1 MFLSRITLRD
11 RRALLRLPA
20 DAYGLHKAVWE
31 LFTDGPDRRRDFLF
45 RVEGEGTG
53 LSLLAVSARPPRAS
67 SDAWRVEVR
76 DYAPVLRPGDRLAFA
91 LRANPVRTGRNA
103 DGRPARFD
111 VVMDAKHTLKAQ
123 GVPHEQWP
131 PRAELEREAGARW
144 LASRAERLGFGLET
158 AGLHVDGYRVH
169 RFPKAGKEVHFA
181 TLDFQGLIEVRDVG
195 RFQQTLAG
203 GVGPGKSFG
212 CGLLLVRRMSSCCP
226 T

>member
-20 DAYGLHKAVWE
+20 NAYGLHKAVWD

-45 RVEGEGTG
+45 RVEEGTG

-76 DYAPVLRPGDRLAFA
+76 DYAPALRPGDRLTFA

-111 VVMDAKHTLKAQ
+111 VVMDAKHALKVQ
-123 GVPHEQWP
+123 GVPREQWP
-131 PRAELEREAGARW
+131 PLSELEREAGARW
-144 LASRAERLGFGLET
+144 LASRAERLGFRLET
-158 AGLHVDGYRVH
+158 VGLNVDGYRLH
-169 RFPKAGKEVHFA
+169 RFPKEGREVSFA
-181 TLDFQGLIEVRDVG
+181 TLDFQGLLEVLDVE
-195 RFQQTLAG
+195 RFQRTLAE

-212 CGLLLVRRMSSCCP
+212 CGLLLVRRASSCCP